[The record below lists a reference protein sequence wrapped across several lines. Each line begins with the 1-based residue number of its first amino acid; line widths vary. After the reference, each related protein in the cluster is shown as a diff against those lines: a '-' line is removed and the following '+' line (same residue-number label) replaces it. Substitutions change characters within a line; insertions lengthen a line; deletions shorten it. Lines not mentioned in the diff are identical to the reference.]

1 MDIINEYSKQN
12 LGSKA
17 AFDRAC
23 DYLPGGNTRSALYW
37 PPFPLCLRSGRGSR
51 VWDVDGT
58 ERIDFNYNNTNL
70 ILGHNHPKVVAAAK
84 EQFEKGTVLGAP
96 TETEPKLA
104 EELTRRLEKAERI
117 RFTPSGTEAN
127 MQAVRVARSH
137 TEKEKIAKCEGAYH
151 GSWDGVPLTVNSF
164 EGVPGGVLGNTLFFP
179 YNDPEAA
186 EELVKEHR
194 DELAAVIVEPTQR
207 DMTPQP
213 GFLEAVREVTEQYGV
228 LLIFDEVISFRLN
241 PGGAQKLYG
250 VYPDITTLGK
260 IIGGGFPV
268 GAYASTE
275 EVMGPLVIPESTLP
289 ELRGPSLGFSG
300 TFNAHPVSM
309 AAGLTVMQE
318 MKPQVYERMAD
329 LGGSMRKGLKTILD
343 EEGLD
348 AHVGG
353 VGSLFHIIWTGEEV
367 IDFRTAVTGDRF
379 LNLYFNLGMMN
390 RGIFKLGHPNVSAVT
405 TADEVNTAVLAARE
419 TIRAM
424 KPRIKEIAPHLCMN

>member
-1 MDIINEYSKQN
+1 
-12 LGSKA
+12 
-17 AFDRAC
+17 
-23 DYLPGGNTRSALYW
+23 
-37 PPFPLCLRSGRGSR
+37 
-51 VWDVDGT
+51 
-58 ERIDFNYNNTNL
+58 
-70 ILGHNHPKVVAAAK
+70 
-84 EQFEKGTVLGAP
+84 
-96 TETEPKLA
+96 
-104 EELTRRLEKAERI
+104 
-117 RFTPSGTEAN
+117 
-127 MQAVRVARSH
+127 
-137 TEKEKIAKCEGAYH
+137 
-151 GSWDGVPLTVNSF
+151 
-164 EGVPGGVLGNTLFFP
+164 LFFP

-186 EELVKEHR
+186 EEVVKEHR

-275 EVMGPLVIPESTLP
+275 EVMGPLVIPDSTLP
-289 ELRGPSLGFSG
+289 EIRGPSLGFSG

-329 LGGSMRKGLKTILD
+329 LGGSMRKGLRTILD
-343 EEGLD
+343 EEGLK

-353 VGSLFHIIWTGEEV
+353 VGSLFHITWTGEEV
-367 IDFRTAVTGDRF
+367 IDFRTASTGDRF

-405 TADEVNTAVLAARE
+405 TADEVNTAVVAARE
-419 TIRAM
+419 TIRTM
-424 KPRIKEIAPHLCMN
+424 KPQIKKTAPHLCTN